1 MTQYSLFGA
10 AAAQPSVDDLDGL
23 LLAGGQWVRSG
34 AGARLSVVV
43 ADRWRADALHD
54 AFAERGV
61 ATTPDD
67 AVVEANSGFGV
78 RTAFGP
84 ELIARAARWTR
95 GSRQGLPPDFQLAA
109 GSLRLWALAAG
120 RPDDVGYLLTTA
132 GVDDATHRTAGA
144 QLARLGVAAVSVSRR
159 GSRDHR
165 GWRVTSGRRLRRLI
179 ELLGPAP
186 SGGAASWPAALPG
199 RPQSDPSGGG
209 SLADH

>member
-34 AGARLSVVV
+34 AGARLSIVV

-61 ATTPDD
+61 ATAPDD
-67 AVVEANSGFGV
+67 AIVAANSGYGA

-84 ELIARAARWTR
+84 ELVAHAVRWTR
-95 GSRQGLPPDFQLAA
+95 GSRQGLPPDFQLDA
-109 GSLRLWALAAG
+109 GSLRLWAVAAG

-132 GVDDATHRTAGA
+132 GVDDATHRAAGA
-144 QLARLGVAAVSVSRR
+144 QLARLGVAAVSVSSR
-159 GSRDHR
+159 GIRDHR
-165 GWRVTSGRRLRRLI
+165 GWRVTSGRRLRRLT
-179 ELLGPAP
+179 ELLGPPP
-186 SGGAASWPAALPG
+186 SGGVASWPTV
-199 RPQSDPSGGG
+199 PSGRLQPDTSDGG